1 MRIAVSSQLS
11 AISYVLQLTLN
22 AISQISHLI
31 SLPMNKIIKY
41 VITDILRNRI
51 VLFYTVFLL
60 ASSFTVFSLEDS
72 SSKGLLSLLNII
84 LIVVPLVSIIFS
96 TIYVYNSAEFV
107 ELLVSQP
114 LKRKTIWL
122 SLFAGLAAS
131 LSIAFF
137 IGAGIPVLIYQAN
150 IIGFTMIT
158 VGIVLSVIF
167 VAIALLATV
176 KMRDKAK
183 GIGAAIMLWLYFSLL
198 FDGFV
203 LFLLFQFAD
212 YPLEKP
218 MIAVSA
224 LNPIDLS
231 RILILLQLDV
241 SAMMG
246 YTGAVFKDFFGTSTG
261 LIFSFSVL
269 LLWIALPVW
278 YSTRQF
284 RTKDL

>member
-1 MRIAVSSQLS
+1 MK
-11 AISYVLQLTLN
+11 
-22 AISQISHLI
+22 
-31 SLPMNKIIKY
+31 KIIKY

-51 VLFYTVFLL
+51 VLVYTLFLL
-60 ASSFTVFSLEDS
+60 AASFSVFALEDN

-96 TIYVYNSAEFV
+96 TIYIYNSAEFI

-114 LKRKTIWL
+114 LKRKSIWL
-122 SLFAGLAAS
+122 SLFGGLAAS

-137 IGAGIPVLIYQAN
+137 IGAGVPVLIYQPN
-150 IIGFTMIT
+150 IIGFTMIA
-158 VGIVLSVIF
+158 VGIILSIIF

-176 KMRDKAK
+176 QTRDKAK

-198 FDGFV
+198 FDGLV

-212 YPLEKP
+212 YPMEKP

-246 YTGAVFKDFFGTSTG
+246 YTGAVFKDFFGTYTG
-261 LIFSFSVL
+261 ILFSLLVL
-269 LLWIALPVW
+269 LLWIVLPVW
-278 YSTRQF
+278 YSTRKF
-284 RTKDL
+284 NTKDL